1 MKTLIAVL
9 LIIPSLMVA
18 QQQRYSFANIPWGA
32 SAEVVRQGMSEQ
44 GLTFTRV
51 DEDGDLNFKG
61 TLVGYSAGA
70 VALMNP
76 AGQLVKTI
84 VLIYVDD
91 AKARQEYR
99 ATKDVLTT
107 KYGAPTNCFEYFKSP
122 YEEGDGYEE
131 QAIKLSKAVFTCF
144 WGDPSHAAGNG
155 SISLEITTKLNLRL
169 EYEGPNW
176 HADFERRKAKAT
188 KAF

>member
-1 MKTLIAVL
+1 
-9 LIIPSLMVA
+9 
-18 QQQRYSFANIPWGA
+18 
-32 SAEVVRQGMSEQ
+32 MSEQ
-44 GLTFTRV
+44 GLTFSKMDDDR
-51 DEDGDLNFKG
+51 DLNFKG
-61 TLVGYSAGA
+61 TLVGYSATA

-99 ATKDVLTT
+99 AMKDVLTT
-107 KYGAPTNCFEYFKSP
+107 KYGAPINCFEYFKSP

-131 QAIKLSKAVFTCF
+131 QAIKLSKAVFTCY
-144 WGDPSHAAGNG
+144 WGDLSHAAGNG
-155 SISLEITTKLNLRL
+155 SISLEITTKLNLRI

-176 HADFERRKAKAT
+176 HTDFERRKTKET

>member
-1 MKTLIAVL
+1 VKTLIAVL
-9 LIIPSLMVA
+9 LMVPSLMVA
-18 QQQRYSFANIPWGA
+18 QQRSLTFASIPWGA
-32 SAEVVRQGMSEQ
+32 GAAAVKQGMSQQ
-44 GLTFTRV
+44 GLTFTKI

-61 TLVGYSAGA
+61 TLVGYSATA
-70 VALMNP
+70 IALLNP

-99 ATKDVLTT
+99 DMKDVLST
-107 KYGAPTNCFEYFKSP
+107 KYGAPSNCFEYFKSP

-144 WGDPSHAAGNG
+144 WGDPSHATGDG

-176 HADFERRKAKAT
+176 HADLERRKAKET